1 MSGTELRYEGSL
13 TSALEYA
20 KNGRIEEWIHEYLL
34 SDGNN
39 KAFSDGLS
47 LQKRYYIGPI
57 EFPPSLL
64 CRCCG
69 PEENMRFR
77 VNEGGC
83 ERKVLSL
90 MSSISDGKD
99 LPPIMVNFADG
110 ELTLN
115 DGNHRFEAL
124 TQLGVKEYPVIVWI
138 TEKDEYQE
146 FVERYGKYLNK

>member
-1 MSGTELRYEGSL
+1 MSSTELRYVGSL
-13 TSALEYA
+13 TSALEYGRT
-20 KNGRIEEWIHEYLL
+20 GRIEEWIHEYLL

-47 LQKRYYIGPI
+47 LQKRYYIGPV
-57 EFPPSLL
+57 EFPTSLL

-69 PEENMRFR
+69 PEENMRYR
-77 VNEGGC
+77 VNEGGF

-115 DGNHRFEAL
+115 DGNHRFEAY
-124 TQLGVKEYPVIVWI
+124 TRLGIKKCHAIIWMSSEGDVAEFEAKY
-138 TEKDEYQE
+138 KDI
-146 FVERYGKYLNK
+146 L

>member
-1 MSGTELRYEGSL
+1 MSDVTLKYVGSL

-47 LQKRYYIGPI
+47 LQKRYYIGPV
-57 EFPPSLL
+57 EFQTSLL

-69 PEENMRFR
+69 PEENMRYR
-77 VNEGGC
+77 VNEGGF

-110 ELTLN
+110 ELTLS

-138 TEKDEYQE
+138 TEKDEYEE
-146 FVERYGKYLNK
+146 FAERYGEYVE